1 MATPLIAAEGVGYG
15 ERAAALARP
24 LLRDA
29 TFEVAPGE
37 LVALTGLPGS
47 GKTTLLHILA
57 GLLPPDAGAVRLDDE
72 DVWRASPTRRRE
84 LRRGLVALI
93 PADGGLVPDRSLA
106 EQIEQPLRI
115 ARLGRRDRAARLAEL
130 LELAA
135 LDADARRLPNEVG
148 AGSRWR
154 ASVARALALR
164 PRIVLVDEPQREVAE
179 EVLGLLAPVTARQ
192 GAVVVATDDAAV
204 AALCARALELA
215 DGEVRAL
222 SAEARVRLVDPPEAS
237 AGGATP

>member
-15 ERAAALARP
+15 ERAGDLARP
-24 LLRDA
+24 VLRNA
-29 TFEVAPGE
+29 TFEVAAGE

-47 GKTTLLHILA
+47 GKTALLHILA
-57 GLLPPDAGAVRLDDE
+57 GLLSPDAGAVRLDDE
-72 DVWRASPTRRRE
+72 GVWRASPTRRRE
-84 LRRGLVALI
+84 LRRGLLALI

-106 EQIEQPLRI
+106 EQIEQPLRF

-135 LDADARRLPNEVG
+135 LDADAPRLPSEAGVG
-148 AGSRWR
+148 ARWR
-154 ASVARALALR
+154 AAVARALAVR
-164 PRIVLVDEPQREVAE
+164 PRIVLVDEPPREVAE

-204 AALCARALELA
+204 AAQCARALELA
-215 DGEVRAL
+215 DGEVRTAG
-222 SAEARVRLVDPPEAS
+222 AEGRVRLVEPPRAS

>member
-1 MATPLIAAEGVGYG
+1 MATPLIAVEGVGYG
-15 ERAAALARP
+15 RRAGALARP
-24 LLRDA
+24 VLRDA

-47 GKTTLLHILA
+47 GKTTLLHVVA

-84 LRRGLVALI
+84 LRRGLLALI
-93 PADGGLVPDRSLA
+93 PADGGLVPDRTLA
-106 EQIEQPLRI
+106 EQIEHPLRI
-115 ARLGRRDRAARLAEL
+115 AHLGRRDRAARLAEL

-135 LDADARRLPNEVG
+135 FDADARRLPGEVDGG
-148 AGSRWR
+148 ARWR
-154 ASVARALALR
+154 AAVARALAVR
-164 PRIVLVDEPQREVAE
+164 PRIVLVDEPPREVAE

-204 AALCARALELA
+204 AAQCGRALELA
-215 DGEVRAL
+215 DGEVRAM
-222 SAEARVRLVDPPEAS
+222 SAEARVRLVEPPQAS